1 MIAHALTWLAS
12 PSGRLVAA
20 LALFALVALLERTPW
35 IASKLD
41 GKPVLKRA
49 VAVAITVAGAAATA
63 IWSGVPLAQVGEAA
77 LTALLV
83 ATGLNTALTHSLK
96 GKTIP

>member
-20 LALFALVALLERTPW
+20 VVLFGLVALLERTPW

-49 VAVAITVAGAAATA
+49 VAIAITVAGAAATA
-63 IWSGVPLAQVGEAA
+63 IYAGVPLAQVGEAA
-77 LTALLV
+77 VAALLA
-83 ATGLNTALTHSLK
+83 ATGLNTLVAKRLEPPT
-96 GKTIP
+96 P

>member
-63 IWSGVPLAQVGEAA
+63 IYAGVPLAQVGEAA
-77 LTALLV
+77 VAALLA
-83 ATGLNTALTHSLK
+83 ATGLNTLVAKRLEPPT
-96 GKTIP
+96 P